1 MGGLPKLQQ
10 RPLFKS
16 GSATMTSP
24 NIATATQP
32 FALIAR
38 KHRDGSVLLSAAND
52 RIFKLNGVGALTWAV
67 LEQSASPLSV
77 DDVVQEL
84 CTQFARLN
92 ASGEMQYEVSAAQLR
107 QDTSRFIKSLA
118 ESGLL
123 QVVDD
128 VSRGECY
135 RIKGDVSGTTSTT
148 LAETTST
155 TLSDATTTPAKTP
168 GAETPL
174 CISPAST
181 ASAFDSESRPKKRE
195 TLIAFV
201 GLFAFDLLLRF
212 RGFEALIKKVE
223 NWPTTKPH
231 KTDANTAETCRHVC
245 AMVNRAQVYYPKKAM
260 CLQHSA
266 VVTCLLRREGVPAEM
281 VLAAQEF
288 PPKGHAWVEF
298 AGMVV
303 NDKPTVREIYRTLR
317 RV

>member
-1 MGGLPKLQQ
+1 
-10 RPLFKS
+10 
-16 GSATMTSP
+16 MTSP

-84 CTQFARLN
+84 GTQFARLN
-92 ASGEMQYEVSAAQLR
+92 ASGEMQYDVSPAQLK

-123 QVVDD
+123 EVVAD
-128 VSRGECY
+128 VRRGERY

-155 TLSDATTTPAKTP
+155 TLAEAMTTPATNRS
-168 GAETPL
+168 GETSL
-174 CISPAST
+174 SIFRAST

-195 TLIAFV
+195 VLIAFA
-201 GLFAFDLLLRF
+201 GLFAFDLLLRW

-231 KTDANTAETCRHVC
+231 QTDANTAGTCRHVC

-288 PPKGHAWVEF
+288 PPKGHAWVEVD
-298 AGMVV
+298 GSVV
-303 NDKPTVREIYRTLR
+303 NDFRQVKTRYRELR
-317 RV
+317 RI